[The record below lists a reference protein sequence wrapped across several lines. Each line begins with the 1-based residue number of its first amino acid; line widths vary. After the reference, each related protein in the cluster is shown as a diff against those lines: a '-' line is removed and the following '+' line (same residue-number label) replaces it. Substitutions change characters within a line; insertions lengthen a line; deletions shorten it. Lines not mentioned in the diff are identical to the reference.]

1 LTFVKK
7 KRQEYKESKTIM
19 WDVIGDTFDNVTG
32 TDIMKITN
40 LSLDEHELERNLFVS
55 VVVGASGSTISRN

>member
-1 LTFVKK
+1 MFIPTFDFCQKK

-40 LSLDEHELERNLFVS
+40 LSLDEHELEQNLFVS
-55 VVVGASGSTISRN
+55 V